1 MGSGPRRGVPGKPTA
16 EGMEAPNHGMSV
28 DSSARLTALGY
39 QLIETHAR
47 LLESLDDIRD
57 GGAPPR
63 DLATHCLTF
72 CAAVTRH
79 HTEEDGTVFP
89 ALAARHPELRE
100 VLDGLEHDHQVMAG
114 MLHRVSELAGR
125 IDTDGAL
132 AELDGLAALLESHFA
147 WEERRVVDALNAL
160 PPGELR
166 PQW

>member
-1 MGSGPRRGVPGKPTA
+1 
-16 EGMEAPNHGMSV
+16 MSV

-39 QLIETHAR
+39 QLIETHVR

-63 DLATHCLTF
+63 DLAAHCLTF
-72 CAAVTRH
+72 CSVVTKH
-79 HTEEDGTVFP
+79 HTAEDGTVFP
-89 ALAARHPELRE
+89 LLAAQHPELRE
-100 VLDGLEHDHQVMAG
+100 VLLELEHDHQIIAG
-114 MLHRVSELAGR
+114 MLQRVSELAGR

-147 WEERRVVDALNAL
+147 WEEKRLVNALNAL